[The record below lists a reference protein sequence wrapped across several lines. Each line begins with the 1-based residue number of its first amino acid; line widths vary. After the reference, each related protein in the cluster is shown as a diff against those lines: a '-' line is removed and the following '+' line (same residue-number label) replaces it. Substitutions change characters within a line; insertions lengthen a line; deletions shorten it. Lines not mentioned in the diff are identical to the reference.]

1 MKLSGAYR
9 FSYQRMKSMNKRGL
23 QAMVAVLLLLPLCA
37 MALAVTDG
45 SQRRHKPRSK
55 PSSRVPTVAF
65 CELISHPELY
75 DKRIVR
81 TEAISAIGVES
92 QVLYDPQCS
101 TEETRV
107 WVTHDAAW
115 EKADK
120 KLRAAYFALLFDENN
135 NRIPRGRSG
144 RAKVVLTGRLEASN
158 KNGYGHLNQYRF
170 QFAIMGIAKVER
182 VPEGVPYWP

>member
-1 MKLSGAYR
+1 
-9 FSYQRMKSMNKRGL
+9 MKSMNRR
-23 QAMVAVLLLLPLCA
+23 APNAIVSVLLMLLCV
-37 MALAVTDG
+37 MALAVTG
-45 SQRRHKPRSK
+45 NAQRRHKPRTK
-55 PSSRVPTVAF
+55 PSSNVPTVAF
-65 CELISHPELY
+65 CELIRHPELY

-81 TEAISAIGVES
+81 TQAISALGVES

-120 KLRAAYFALLFDENN
+120 KLQAAYSALLFDENN

-144 RAKVVLTGRLEASN
+144 RARAVLTGRLEASN

-170 QFAIMGIAKVER
+170 QFAIMGIEKVER
-182 VPEGVPYWP
+182 VPEDVPYWP

>member
-1 MKLSGAYR
+1 MKRRAP
-9 FSYQRMKSMNKRGL
+9 K
-23 QAMVAVLLLLPLCA
+23 AMIAALLLLLCA
-37 MALAVTDG
+37 MALVVSSSA
-45 SQRRHKPRSK
+45 QRRHKPRIK
-55 PSSRVPTVAF
+55 SSSNVPTVAF
-65 CELISHPELY
+65 CELISHPQLY

-81 TEAISAIGVES
+81 TEAISAIGMES

-120 KLRAAYFALLFDENN
+120 KLQAAYFALLFDENN
-135 NRIPRGRSG
+135 NRIPRGHSG
-144 RAKVVLTGRLEASN
+144 RAKVVLTGRFEASN

-170 QFAIMGIAKVER
+170 QFAITGIEKVER
-182 VPEGVPYWP
+182 VPEDVPYWP